1 MEDFIAGWFGG
12 CAGVIVGQPMDT
24 IKVRM
29 QAMDATNSGKRH
41 SFRKVFFNTIKHETV
56 SGLFKGMA
64 PPLTAVALQN
74 AILFGVYGNTLKLF
88 EAQPNGTYSPHHIA
102 VAGSVA
108 GLAQCLIIV
117 PLDLVKIKLQMQT
130 EAKRKQ
136 SLYKGPIDCIKK
148 IYQVRGFKGY
158 FQVSVEVDKRICTV
172 EFCDT
177 AGQEDFD
184 SFRPLCYPST
194 DVFIVCFSVVSPT
207 SFSNV
212 STKWIPEIREFNPKA
227 PIILVG
233 THSDLKNC
241 MKVLLELSEKGESPI
256 SLKRAQGLVKKT
268 RCVCYVETSSVT
280 QKNLKTAFDEAIS
293 SGILPPKTSKT
304 IDLRGCVCGV
314 M

>member
-1 MEDFIAGWFGG
+1 MDSKNDKQPLVTKKEKSHAK
-12 CAGVIVGQPMDT
+12 CVIVGDGGVGKTSLLVSYLMD
-24 IKVRM
+24 
-29 QAMDATNSGKRH
+29 G
-41 SFRKVFFNTIKHETV
+41 F
-56 SGLFKGMA
+56 
-64 PPLTAVALQN
+64 
-74 AILFGVYGNTLKLF
+74 
-88 EAQPNGTYSPHHIA
+88 PNDYTPTTFDNY
-102 VAGSVA
+102 
-108 GLAQCLIIV
+108 
-117 PLDLVKIKLQMQT
+117 
-130 EAKRKQ
+130 
-136 SLYKGPIDCIKK
+136 
-148 IYQVRGFKGY
+148 
-158 FQVSVEVDKRICTV
+158 QVSVEVDKRICTV

>member
-1 MEDFIAGWFGG
+1 MSGLGDFCFLLLL
-12 CAGVIVGQPMDT
+12 
-24 IKVRM
+24 
-29 QAMDATNSGKRH
+29 
-41 SFRKVFFNTIKHETV
+41 KVFRPAYFNIIIVK
-56 SGLFKGMA
+56 
-64 PPLTAVALQN
+64 
-74 AILFGVYGNTLKLF
+74 LKL
-88 EAQPNGTYSPHHIA
+88 
-102 VAGSVA
+102 
-108 GLAQCLIIV
+108 IV
-117 PLDLVKIKLQMQT
+117 INRALFFL
-130 EAKRKQ
+130 
-136 SLYKGPIDCIKK
+136 
-148 IYQVRGFKGY
+148 
-158 FQVSVEVDKRICTV
+158 
-172 EFCDT
+172 
-177 AGQEDFD
+177 QEDFD

-241 MKVLLELSEKGESPI
+241 MKVLLELSEKDECPI
-256 SLKRAQGLVKKT
+256 SLKRAQRLVKKA

-293 SGILPPKTSKT
+293 SGILPPKSSKT